1 MYDPQTT
8 IPIACYGNGF
18 WWIFIQIESEAPVVL
33 IDLFI
38 FNMINSESSRISPE
52 MVREN
57 YRNETSLN
65 IENRSIT
72 ILACDNA
79 VVGSTFLSV
88 NKIIGRPEAP

>member
-1 MYDPQTT
+1 M
-8 IPIACYGNGF
+8 
-18 WWIFIQIESEAPVVL
+18 VL